1 MSRVGKVPIPIPDKV
16 KVEIDGQL
24 IKISGPKGDLSRE
37 IHADM
42 TAKVEDNEILVTRP
56 SDQKSHRCLHGLTRA
71 LINNMVVG
79 VTDGYKKELEMIG
92 VGYRA
97 EMKGKTMVLAL
108 GYSHPILVTPPDGIK
123 LDAPP
128 KTHRIIVEGIDKE
141 LVGEVAAKIRQFR
154 KPEPY
159 KGKGI
164 RYVGE
169 HVRIKAGKTA
179 ATSA

>member
-16 KVEIDGQL
+16 KVEIDGQM
-24 IKISGPKGDLSRE
+24 IKVTGPKGDLSRE

-42 TAKVEDNEILVTRP
+42 VIKVEDNNILVTRP
-56 SDQKSHRCLHGLTRA
+56 SDQKNHRSLHGLTRA

-79 VTDGYKKELEMIG
+79 VSDGYKKELELIG

-97 EMKGKTMVLAL
+97 EMKSKTLVLSL
-108 GYSHPILVTPPDGIK
+108 GYSHPILVTPPDGIT
-123 LDAPP
+123 LSAPA
-128 KTHRIIVEGIDKE
+128 KTHLIIVEGIDKE
-141 LVGEVAAKIRQFR
+141 MVGEVAAKIRQFR